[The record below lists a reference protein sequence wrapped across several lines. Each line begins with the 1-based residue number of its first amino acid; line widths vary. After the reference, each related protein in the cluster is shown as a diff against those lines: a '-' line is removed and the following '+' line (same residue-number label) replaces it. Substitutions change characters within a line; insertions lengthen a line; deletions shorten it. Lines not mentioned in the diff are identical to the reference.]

1 VKKVR
6 DMILQ
11 RVREDIALTVVRL
24 DRDAVRQ
31 RSRTNQPSASPS
43 DQRVSVSVA
52 LLLARFGSVTPLGA
66 VALAVSEIDPVADAL
81 MVPVAR

>member
-1 VKKVR
+1 
-6 DMILQ
+6 MILQ

-24 DRDAVRQ
+24 EALVHTAMQ
-31 RSRTNQPSASPS
+31 CVSSLRTNQPSASPS
-43 DQRVSVSVA
+43 AQRVSVSVA

-81 MVPVAR
+81 MVPLAL